1 MHPDH
6 ISSNGIELIKRFEG
20 LHRVQ
25 PDGTVSSYR
34 CPAGKWTIGYGST
47 KGVRSGL
54 KITVEEAE
62 QRLMEDLRE
71 FEAVVKRNVLVPL
84 SQYQFDALVSWAFNL
99 GEGNL
104 RSSTMLKKLNQGD
117 YQSVPEQMM
126 RWNKART
133 DAGLQVL
140 PGLTRRRAA
149 EAALFSLDARL
160 PSDEGGTELPQR
172 NITATDPKPLTQ
184 SRTMAGAGVAG
195 AATVMGEIAPQIEA
209 LVPYS
214 DTLKWVFLA
223 CAIGGIALAAYARW
237 TDHKEGKR

>member
-117 YQSVPEQMM
+117 YQAVPEQMM